1 MTILSFPV
9 SYTVYSCDDCPHK
22 RHSLDEGDY
31 CSYYDFDYWSGRH
44 LYKENESG
52 LTESCPEIKKLK

>member
-9 SYTVYSCDDCPHK
+9 SYTVYSCDSCRHK
-22 RHSLDEGDY
+22 EYSPDEGEY
-31 CSYYDFDYWSGRH
+31 CSYYAFDYWSGRH
-44 LYKENESG
+44 LYEDNASG